1 MMMYRCWFG
10 EKHPSTGNET
20 WKVEVCQDN
29 EDHCYQVSQ
38 AEGTQGRGQ
47 GVVQCL
53 YPYLL
58 VDKCSML
65 MLMTNTQQI
74 LLQLVS
80 RDGYETRECWD
91 LR

>member
-1 MMMYRCWFG
+1 MRYWGSVMMMMMMMMMMYRCWFG

-58 VDKCSML
+58 VDKIFLL
-65 MLMTNTQQI
+65 MLMTLNTY
-74 LLQLVS
+74 S
-80 RDGYETRECWD
+80 CSW
-91 LR
+91 